1 MQHYQIYP
9 ESNLALSKKLS
20 ITINHLTMQTKE
32 VQGKLWSVA
41 PQYWSK
47 YFEPFFT
54 PLYKKTIERLV
65 LTEEHLVLDA
75 GCGSGL
81 FTSMAAAT
89 GAQLVGIDAAP
100 GLLKVARERNPDIS
114 FLEEDLEAVPFAADS
129 FDVVAGFN
137 SFQYAGNF
145 FNALAEAKRILKP
158 GGKLVIGIWNKP
170 ELSDGTNI
178 LKAIG
183 SLLPPP
189 PPGTPG
195 PFALSE
201 DGKMESILEELN
213 LKAVYKTAV
222 SCPFFYQSLEDGIKS
237 FMGTGPAAAA
247 IDIAS
252 ENQVEQTI
260 ATAFQPYHL
269 TDDMYHLQNSFLLFI
284 AEK

>member
-1 MQHYQIYP
+1 MLLLKSFIIKSYQM
-9 ESNLALSKKLS
+9 S
-20 ITINHLTMQTKE
+20 TKQ

-47 YFEPFFT
+47 YFEPFFL
-54 PLYKKTIERLV
+54 PMYKKTLEQISLDEKSL
-65 LTEEHLVLDA
+65 LLDA

-81 FTSMAAAT
+81 FSHMAIST
-89 GAQLVGIDAAP
+89 GAQVIGVDAAP
-100 GLLKVARERNPDIS
+100 GLLEVAKERNPHNN
-114 FLEEDLEAVPFAADS
+114 FMEEDLEALPFASDS

-145 FNALAEAKRILKP
+145 ANALAEAKRVLKD
-158 GGKLVIGIWNKP
+158 GGRVVIGIWDLP
-170 ELSDGTNI
+170 GYSDATNI

-189 PPGTPG
+189 PAGTPG

-201 DGKMESILEELN
+201 DGKIESICNGLG
-213 LKAVYKTAV
+213 LKMVYKTKVA
-222 SCPFFYQSLEDGIKS
+222 CPFLYYSAEDAVKS

-247 IDIAS
+247 LNHAN
-252 ENQVEQTI
+252 EKTI
-260 ATAFQPYHL
+260 QRAIVNAIQPYCL
-269 TDDMYHLQNSFLLFI
+269 TEDMYHLQNSFLLFI

>member
-1 MQHYQIYP
+1 
-9 ESNLALSKKLS
+9 
-20 ITINHLTMQTKE
+20 MQTKE

-47 YFEPFFT
+47 QFEPGFI
-54 PLYKKTIERLV
+54 PLYKKTIQQLLLNEEFV
-65 LTEEHLVLDA
+65 LLDA

-81 FTSMAAAT
+81 FTHMASST
-89 GAQLVGIDAAP
+89 GAQVTAVDAAP
-100 GLLKVARERNPDIS
+100 GLLEVARERNPSIS
-114 FLEEDLEAVPFAADS
+114 FLEEDLEAMPFAAES

-145 FNALAEAKRILKP
+145 SNALNEAKRVVKT
-158 GGKLVIGIWNKP
+158 GGKIVIGIWDKP
-170 ELSDGTNI
+170 EASDATNI

-183 SLLPPP
+183 SLMPPP

-201 DGKMESILEELN
+201 EGKMESILESLG
-213 LKAVYKTAV
+213 LKLIHKSTV
-222 SCPFFYQSLEDGIKS
+222 SCPFLYHTLNEGINC

-247 IDIAS
+247 MNYAS
-252 ENQVEQTI
+252 EKQVREVI
-260 ATAFQPYHL
+260 ARAFHPYHL
-269 TDDMYHLQNSFLLFI
+269 TEDLYHLQNSFLLFI